1 MVLSKT
7 PKKGPEKL
15 PNISKAV
22 KTKHHVLAILGAKHE
37 AESVPIPGAIG
48 YSPILAPDYCKYRNN
63 IKSREAVAP
72 HLLHPIA
79 VPQTSYLTLVLR
91 GCSFITTFIFA
102 VD

>member
-15 PNISKAV
+15 PNFSKAV

-48 YSPILAPDYCKYRNN
+48 YSPILVQVNCEYRNK
-63 IKSREAVAP
+63 IESRV
-72 HLLHPIA
+72 
-79 VPQTSYLTLVLR
+79 
-91 GCSFITTFIFA
+91 
-102 VD
+102 